1 MARPL
6 NAGVAG
12 PMTGQME
19 GLMMVTPLT
28 LGELIIPRAEELFG
42 HRAVIARVGDGV
54 HRTTWAETCVRARRL
69 AAALAR
75 LGVGPGDRVGT
86 FAWNTHRHLEAY
98 LAVPAMGAVL
108 HTLNIRLF
116 PEQVAYVVDHADDSV
131 VLCDRSLLPLW
142 RAVEPRLS
150 RPRQV
155 VVLPDLA
162 ADDSAAAQ
170 SSDLDYEELVAAAEP
185 LAAWPQVD
193 ENAAAAMCYTSGTT
207 GNPKGVVYSHR
218 STVLHSLAVGL
229 ADAQGLSSR
238 DTVCAIVPMFHANS
252 WGLPHASALVGASL
266 VLPGRDLSPAAICQ
280 LIESE
285 RCTLA
290 AGVPTIW
297 SGVLDHWRRAK
308 PDLSSLRFAVCG
320 GSAVTESLSA
330 AFEREIGVP
339 ILHAWGMTE
348 TSPIGSVSHLPVEP
362 GAEAD
367 EATRRSYAMSQGRA
381 VPGVVLRVVDENGA
395 PVPRDGVTMGEIRV
409 RGPWIARE
417 YYRDG
422 APPDKFADGWLRT
435 GDVATIDA
443 LGYIRIVDRTKDL
456 VKSGGEWISSV
467 ELEGHLM
474 AHPDVLEAA
483 VIAVPDPKWDERPLA
498 CVVPRPEARGRLTA
512 EALLEHLRPRVAR
525 WWLPDAIVFIDEV
538 PKTSVG
544 KFDKKVLRARYAP
557 GETAAPLPVSEAR
570 G

>member
-1 MARPL
+1 
-6 NAGVAG
+6 
-12 PMTGQME
+12 ME

-28 LGELIIPRAEELFG
+28 IGELIIPRAEELFA

-54 HRTTWAETCVRARRL
+54 HRTTWGEVCLRARRL

-150 RPRQV
+150 RPRRL
-155 VVLPDLA
+155 VVLPDIA
-162 ADDSAAAQ
+162 ADAGEAGPSG
-170 SSDLDYEELVAAAEP
+170 DLDYEELLAGTEP
-185 LAAWPQVD
+185 LGDWPQVD

-229 ADAQGLSSR
+229 ADGQGLSSR

-266 VLPGRDLSPAAICQ
+266 VLPGRDLSAAAICQ

-297 SGVLDHWRRAK
+297 SGVLDHWRRDK

-330 AFEREIGVP
+330 AFEHEIGVP

-348 TSPIGSVSHLPVEP
+348 TSPIGTVSHLPAEP

-381 VPGVVLRVVDENGA
+381 VPGVVLRVVDENGV
-395 PVPRDGVTMGEIRV
+395 PVPRDGATMGEIRV

-422 APPDKFADGWLRT
+422 APPDKFVDGWLRT
-435 GDVATIDA
+435 GDVATIDE

-483 VIAVPDPKWDERPLA
+483 VIAVPDAKWDERPLA
-498 CVVPRPEARGRLTA
+498 CVVPRPEARDRLTA
-512 EALLEHLRPRVAR
+512 EELLEHLRPRVAR

-557 GETAAPLPVSEAR
+557 GATTAPRPVSEAR